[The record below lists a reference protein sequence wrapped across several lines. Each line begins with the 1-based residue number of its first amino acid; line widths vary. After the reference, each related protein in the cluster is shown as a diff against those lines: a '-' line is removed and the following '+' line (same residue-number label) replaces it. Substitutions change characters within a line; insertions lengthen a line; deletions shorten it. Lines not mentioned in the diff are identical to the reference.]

1 MYAHSL
7 AEVVRRPAANA
18 QAARRI
24 AASTAAAA
32 SPVRTN
38 DHLDGGPSAA
48 AEGYHPRMALP
59 TVPAADTADR
69 TTSIEL
75 LGLAAQVEHTQF
87 TRLAAYSRVAPG
99 TAQRL
104 ALAHCAAERVDAC
117 DRLLARVSEL
127 GGDPEAA
134 MGSWAHVMDGF
145 DARTTSTSWA
155 ERLLVPYIG
164 YGVTDDFC
172 RLAADGLD
180 AESRELMCTVLTEQP
195 SAALAVSELDD
206 VVTRDHV
213 LTARLALWGRR
224 LVGEALTVVQ
234 SVLEQKPGLEPLV
247 GVGRGALFGKLT
259 AEHARR
265 MGRLK
270 LTA

>member
-1 MYAHSL
+1 
-7 AEVVRRPAANA
+7 
-18 QAARRI
+18 
-24 AASTAAAA
+24 
-32 SPVRTN
+32 
-38 DHLDGGPSAA
+38 
-48 AEGYHPRMALP
+48 MALP
-59 TVPAADTADR
+59 TMPAADTADR
-69 TTSIEL
+69 TAGIEL

-99 TAQRL
+99 TGQRL
-104 ALAHCAAERVDAC
+104 ALAHCAAERVEAC
-117 DRLLARVSEL
+117 DRLLERITQL
-127 GGDPEAA
+127 GGDSEAA
-134 MGSWAHVMDGF
+134 MASWTHVMDGF

-180 AESRELMCTVLTEQP
+180 DESRELLCTVMAQQP
-195 SAALAVSELDD
+195 SAALAVSELDE

-234 SVLEQKPGLEPLV
+234 SVLEQKPGLEPV
-247 GVGRGALFGKLT
+247 IGRGALFGKLT